1 MLRAWRIFMA
11 STIFLAFLLGM
22 GIWYGYQ
29 QMEAYQEQ
37 RQAIEKATTRVA
49 ALNQLQMDHTNLEVY
64 QMEVA
69 KQRQMAEKL
78 LPRNIQMA
86 ELLAYVQQTARN
98 SGLELQELMPM
109 DSKPLGK
116 LQIQPVKVRLQGEYF
131 PLLEFLRQLDKG
143 TPLVQIGNMELKQQ
157 PEGLSSKFTLNFYAG

>member
-1 MLRAWRIFMA
+1 MLRAWRIFIA
-11 STIFLAFLLGM
+11 STISLAFLLGM
-22 GIWYGYQ
+22 GIWYGHQ
-29 QMEAYQEQ
+29 QLEAYQEQ

-64 QMEVA
+64 QMEVV
-69 KQRQMAEKL
+69 KQRQIAEKL

-98 SGLELQELMPM
+98 SELELQELMPM

-116 LQIQPVKVRLQGEYF
+116 LQIQPVKVRLQGDYF
-131 PLLEFLRQLDKG
+131 HLLDFLRQLDKG
-143 TPLVQIGNMELKQQ
+143 APLVQIGNMELKQQ

>member
-1 MLRAWRIFMA
+1 MLRAWHIFIA
-11 STIFLAFLLGM
+11 STILLAFLLGM

-29 QMEAYQEQ
+29 QLEAYQEQ

-49 ALNQLQMDHTNLEVY
+49 ALNQLQMEHTNLEVY

-116 LQIQPVKVRLQGEYF
+116 LQIQPVKVILQGDYF

-143 TPLVQIGNMELKQQ
+143 APLVQIGNMELKQQ

>member
-1 MLRAWRIFMA
+1 MLRAWRIFIA

-22 GIWYGYQ
+22 GIWYGHQ

-69 KQRQMAEKL
+69 KQRQLAEKL

-116 LQIQPVKVRLQGEYF
+116 LQIQPVKVRLQGDYF
-131 PLLEFLRQLDKG
+131 LCWNFCDSWIR
-143 TPLVQIGNMELKQQ
+143 
-157 PEGLSSKFTLNFYAG
+157 GLPWYKLAIWS

>member
-22 GIWYGYQ
+22 GIWYGHQ

-69 KQRQMAEKL
+69 KQRQMAE
-78 LPRNIQMA
+78 
-86 ELLAYVQQTARN
+86 LLAYVQQTARN

-116 LQIQPVKVRLQGEYF
+116 LQIQPVKVRLQGDYF

-143 TPLVQIGNMELKQQ
+143 APLVQIGNMELKQQ

>member
-22 GIWYGYQ
+22 GIWYGHQ

-78 LPRNIQMA
+78 LPKNI
-86 ELLAYVQQTARN
+86 
-98 SGLELQELMPM
+98 
-109 DSKPLGK
+109 
-116 LQIQPVKVRLQGEYF
+116 
-131 PLLEFLRQLDKG
+131 
-143 TPLVQIGNMELKQQ
+143 LVIPILK
-157 PEGLSSKFTLNFYAG
+157 

>member
-1 MLRAWRIFMA
+1 MLRAWRIFIA

-29 QMEAYQEQ
+29 QLEAYQEQ

-49 ALNQLQMDHTNLEVY
+49 ALNQLQMEHANLEVY

-98 SGLELQELMPM
+98 SGLVLQELMPM

-116 LQIQPVKVRLQGEYF
+116 LQIQPVKVRLQGDYF
-131 PLLEFLRQLDKG
+131 HLLDFLRQMDKG
-143 TPLVQIGNMELKQQ
+143 APLVQIGNMELKQQ

>member
-1 MLRAWRIFMA
+1 MLRAWRIFIA

-22 GIWYGYQ
+22 GIWYGHQ

-116 LQIQPVKVRLQGEYF
+116 LQIQHVKVRLQGDYF

-143 TPLVQIGNMELKQQ
+143 APLVKIGNMELKQQ

>member
-1 MLRAWRIFMA
+1 MLRAWRIFIA
-11 STIFLAFLLGM
+11 STISLAFLLGM
-22 GIWYGYQ
+22 GIWYGHQ
-29 QMEAYQEQ
+29 QLEAYQEQ

-116 LQIQPVKVRLQGEYF
+116 LQIQPVKVKLQGDYF
-131 PLLEFLRQLDKG
+131 HLLDFLRQLDKG
-143 TPLVQIGNMELKQQ
+143 APLVHIGNMELKQQ

>member
-1 MLRAWRIFMA
+1 MLRAWRIFIA

-22 GIWYGYQ
+22 GIWYGHQ
-29 QMEAYQEQ
+29 QLEAYQEQ

-86 ELLAYVQQTARN
+86 ELLAYVQQAARN

-116 LQIQPVKVRLQGEYF
+116 LQIQPV
-131 PLLEFLRQLDKG
+131 
-143 TPLVQIGNMELKQQ
+143 
-157 PEGLSSKFTLNFYAG
+157 